1 MASALE
7 VSLDNFLFDLYLEQ
21 KLLVTGT
28 HFDERSYNM
37 YMHVWLFFWPGVVFI
52 EKLRKGHYIVLSV
65 TDVYNMVVHLAN

>member
-37 YMHVWLFFWPGVVFI
+37 YMHVWLLFIYFFGLEFFLL
-52 EKLRKGHYIVLSV
+52 K
-65 TDVYNMVVHLAN
+65 N

>member
-28 HFDERSYNM
+28 HFDEKSYNM
-37 YMHVWLFFWPGVVFI
+37 YMHV
-52 EKLRKGHYIVLSV
+52 
-65 TDVYNMVVHLAN
+65 